1 MLANANTSRFL
12 FDCPGGGVD
21 WRVVGVQAETAL
33 STAYWCELELV
44 CTESDVDLVALVG
57 KAGVLTLFDTTH
69 PVCLHGEIAAA
80 TQGAVG
86 KRFTTYHLSLRPKLW
101 QLELR
106 SGLRIFQDQSV
117 PDIVKQVLEEAGIS
131 GKDVRFEHKRTYPPR
146 TYCTQYRESDFAF
159 INRLLAEEGLFYF
172 FDHSI
177 ERHVLVIGDDN
188 GSFKPVPGTATLPY
202 TPAAGMV
209 TSEQAVVEFSVQQQL
224 RTASVML
231 RDYVFEKPS
240 LLLESQSANG
250 RFSALQHYDYPG
262 GFADNGLGR
271 QLVES
276 RLHSEQSNACVISG
290 RSDSQ
295 RLQNGMRFTLSKHPR
310 KDFNTEYLLTH
321 VRLQGRQ
328 PQSLEEGA
336 SSEGS
341 SFSLD
346 FQAIPADSAYR
357 AVQRY
362 PRPRIEG
369 VQTAFVTGP
378 KGEEIYTDA
387 HGRIKVQF
395 HWDREGKR
403 DETSSCWLRVAQAWA
418 GNQWGSFV
426 LPRVGQEVLVTFLD
440 GDPDRPLVTGA
451 LYNATTQPPYLLPAS
466 KTRTTFKS
474 QSTPGGGGF
483 NELRIEDKKGSE
495 QLFVHAQK
503 DANLHV
509 GNDWKQSVDHD
520 SHLTVQKNAVES
532 VGQDVH
538 VTIGE
543 HRYVKTGA
551 GQSLAIGGDQH
562 IKIGSNQLIKA
573 GRELHWKG
581 GQTVV
586 LEAGLSMTLKAG
598 SGKIVL
604 DPSGVAIIGSKVRI
618 NSGGGGG
625 SAKAAAPAA
634 PSNPAKV
641 DPGKPGSRISLGR
654 SNKVFKV
661 EPIPFATGAVGRVR
675 VGASSPSLSSVSQDA
690 MATPNSEA
698 GGTDRSGSPR
708 AVRAA
713 VGSEHAAPAVSN
725 GLPATAKRVAG
736 GNPLAPAQPTTK
748 TADSLFG
755 AVSDVTVF
763 AAGSAA
769 SFAGGLQEKAGRLAK
784 QSDDLVEKAAS
795 RIEQAKDQ
803 LLDTVKS
810 GVTAIVPESLQ
821 DLLDSPEEDDF
832 DFSE

>member
-33 STAYWCELELV
+33 STAYWCDLELV
-44 CTESDVDLVALVG
+44 STGPDVDLATLAG
-57 KAGVLTLFDTTH
+57 KAGVLTLFDVRH
-69 PVCLHGEIAAA
+69 PVCLHGEITAA
-80 TQGAVG
+80 TRGAVG
-86 KRFTTYHLSLRPKLW
+86 KRFTTYHITLRPKLW
-101 QLELR
+101 QLEFR
-106 SGLRIFQDQSV
+106 SGLRIFQDLSV
-117 PDIVKQVLEEAGIS
+117 PEIVKQVLKEAGIS

-188 GSFKPVPGTATLPY
+188 GSFKPVPGIATLPY

-224 RTASVML
+224 RTAAVML
-231 RDYVFEKPS
+231 RDHVFEKPS
-240 LLLESQSANG
+240 LLLESQSASG

-271 QLVES
+271 QLAEN
-276 RLHSEQSNACVISG
+276 RLQSEQSNACVISG

-295 RLQNGMRFTLSKHPR
+295 RLQSGMRFTLSKHPR
-310 KDFNTEYLLTH
+310 KDFNAEYLFTR

-346 FQAIPADSAYR
+346 FQAIPADTVFR
-357 AVQRY
+357 AAQRY
-362 PRPRIEG
+362 PRPRIDG
-369 VQTAFVTGP
+369 IQTALVTGP
-378 KGEEIYTDA
+378 KGEEIYTDV

-403 DETSSCWLRVAQAWA
+403 DEESSCWLRVAQAWA

-426 LPRVGQEVLVTFLD
+426 LPRIGQEVVVTFLD

-451 LYNATTQPPYLLPAS
+451 LYNATTQPPYALPAN
-466 KTRTTFKS
+466 KTRTTLKS

-509 GNDWKQSVDHD
+509 NNDWKQSVDHD
-520 SHLTVQKNAVES
+520 THLTVQKNAVES
-532 VGQDVH
+532 VGKDAH
-538 VTIGE
+538 LTIGD

-551 GQSLAIGGDQH
+551 SQSFTIGGDQH
-562 IKIGSNQLIKA
+562 TKIGGSQLINA
-573 GRELHWKG
+573 GRELHWKA
-581 GQTVV
+581 GQNVV

-604 DPSGVAIIGSKVRI
+604 DPSGVAIVGSKVRI
-618 NSGGGGG
+618 NSGGGAG

-634 PSNPAKV
+634 PINPAKV

-654 SNKVFKV
+654 SNRLFKV
-661 EPIPFATGAVGRVR
+661 EQIPFATGMVGRMR
-675 VGASSPSLSSVSQDA
+675 LGASQRSSASQRDASSPNTASRGLDRRD
-690 MATPNSEA
+690 TP
-698 GGTDRSGSPR
+698 DR
-708 AVRAA
+708 AVPTA
-713 VGSEHAAPAVSN
+713 VGSEHSAPGATK

-736 GNPLAPAQPTTK
+736 GDRLAPVAPTVQA
-748 TADSLFG
+748 ADSLFG
-755 AVSDVTVF
+755 TVSDATVF

-769 SFAGGLQEKAGRLAK
+769 SFAGGLQDKAGRLAK
-784 QSDDLVEKAAS
+784 QSDDLLEKAAS

-803 LLDTVKS
+803 LLDTVRS
-810 GVTAIVPESLQ
+810 GATAILPESLQ

>member
-12 FDCPGGGVD
+12 FDCPGAGVD

-57 KAGVLTLFDTTH
+57 KAGVLTLFDTRH

-80 TQGAVG
+80 TLGAIG
-86 KRFTTYHLSLRPKLW
+86 NRFTTYHLTLRPKLW
-101 QLELR
+101 QLEFR

-240 LLLESQSANG
+240 LLLEAQTSSG

-271 QLVES
+271 QLTES

-295 RLQNGMRFTLSKHPR
+295 RLQNGMRFTLGKHPR
-310 KDFNTEYLLTH
+310 KDFNAEYLLTR
-321 VRLQGRQ
+321 VRLLGRQ

-346 FQAIPADSAYR
+346 FHAIPADSAFR
-357 AVQRY
+357 PVQRY

-451 LYNATTQPPYLLPAS
+451 LYNATTQPPYVLPAN

-532 VGQDVH
+532 VGQDAH
-538 VTIGE
+538 LNIGG

-551 GQSLAIGGDQH
+551 TQSLTIGGDQH

-604 DPSGVAIIGSKVRI
+604 DPSGVAIVGSKVRI

-634 PSNPAKV
+634 PIDPAKV

-661 EPIPFATGAVGRVR
+661 EPIPFATGVVGRVR
-675 VGASSPSLSSVSQDA
+675 LAKSPSKAAASTSSNTSRLNDLS
-690 MATPNSEA
+690 T
-698 GGTDRSGSPR
+698 
-708 AVRAA
+708 AVR
-713 VGSEHAAPAVSN
+713 S
-725 GLPATAKRVAG
+725 
-736 GNPLAPAQPTTK
+736 
-748 TADSLFG
+748 
-755 AVSDVTVF
+755 
-763 AAGSAA
+763 GSAA
-769 SFAGGLQEKAGRLAK
+769 SISEAELVGATGSPLRGASISAGLPLTAKLVAGGAPSVSKFAPDGIGKVVSRFQSLDTMKSTLHENAASLIEKSKHLLEDASASAKQWLGSALTDALPEELLAK
-784 QSDDLVEKAAS
+784 LAEIDPTGSIV
-795 RIEQAKDQ
+795 Q
-803 LLDTVKS
+803 LLEND
-810 GVTAIVPESLQ
+810 ESYFT
-821 DLLDSPEEDDF
+821 E
-832 DFSE
+832 